1 MNFERGQSFL
11 ARLSNLRHD
20 LPFSPEVFKALFRQ
34 TSDGSYASLNDIAQT
49 ISQDQ
54 GLSAR
59 ILTVANS
66 AFYGLQSQV
75 TSVSRAATVLGV
87 KEIKNIVL
95 ALGVQGLS
103 ASLPPSADFSMK
115 DYWKHQFQVATAA
128 RILAPEAGVDPDTA
142 FTAGLLH
149 DMGKLITAIHSW
161 DDYTAIL
168 HLISEKNLAPCRAE
182 DLYWGLDHGVVGG
195 LVLRAWKLPAQ
206 LSEPVNW
213 HHNPELAPEYQTEA
227 LLIGLSDGLIHSVL
241 DDFPASDGCEVLI
254 KALKVGNES
263 AQQAAQDAL
272 DDTHFDHFISCL
284 PI

>member
-1 MNFERGQSFL
+1 MNHEKGQRFL
-11 ARLSNLRHD
+11 SKLSSLRHD
-20 LPFSPEVFKALFRQ
+20 LPFSPDVFRTLFLQ
-34 TSDGSYASLNDIAQT
+34 TGDGSMASLDDIAQT

-95 ALGVQGLS
+95 ALGIQGLS
-103 ASLPPSADFSMK
+103 ASLPPAAVFSMK
-115 DYWKHQFQVATAA
+115 SYWQHQFQVATTA
-128 RILAPEAGVDPDTA
+128 RNLALKAGADPDPV

-161 DDYTAIL
+161 DDYAAMHQLET
-168 HLISEKNLAPCRAE
+168 EKQLTSCQAE
-182 DLYWGLDHGVVGG
+182 DQYWGLDHGVVGG
-195 LVLRAWKLPAQ
+195 LVLRSWKLPPQ

-213 HHNPELAPEYQTEA
+213 HHSPELAPEYRTESQ
-227 LLIGLSDGLIHSVL
+227 LIGLADSLIHSCQGDYLPEGSCEPIIEALRL
-241 DDFPASDGCEVLI
+241 DSETAY
-254 KALKVGNES
+254 
-263 AQQAAQDAL
+263 QTAQDAIA
-272 DDTHFDHFISCL
+272 DEDFGHFISSL
-284 PI
+284 AV